1 MIQIDEMQAKDK
13 FQQAQY
19 MVEECWAFFKI
30 AKELDYISDWIEMTT
45 EEEEVAD
52 DLKWKMLEEDEQQEY
67 LTKKIRR
74 KSIYDFLKNDSPSR
88 QRTHDYSTNGMKY
101 ATSQMLDKVNEILD
115 KKLKEP
121 TWEDEMEWEKDDFL
135 YDYNP
140 AEVMAAE
147 EVRIMRLTPEQ

>member
-1 MIQIDEMQAKDK
+1 MIA
-13 FQQAQY
+13 
-19 MVEECWAFFKI
+19 
-30 AKELDYISDWIEMTT
+30 
-45 EEEEVAD
+45 EEEEASD

-88 QRTHDYSTNGMKY
+88 QRAHDYSTNGMKY

-121 TWEDEMEWEKDDFL
+121 T
-135 YDYNP
+135 
-140 AEVMAAE
+140 
-147 EVRIMRLTPEQ
+147 